1 MPVLSVIKHTLL
13 NIFYLIWRCK
23 MESNKEYL
31 KFLKTLL
38 KLTESNVEHFDKL
51 NNSGVRLSKNQI
63 LDEITKI
70 ELSNEFGFELL
81 DRGHTCYTP
90 KGFGHLDYHIILAH
104 YDGKYR
110 EIHNISPTPQPT
122 DEWLLNIRFPT
133 GAYFLIDGGGFD
145 RPYLSKLFSKMLGEF
160 MALNPKYVDRLS
172 SSLYFTWDN
181 AKDVLDKWDE
191 ITSKY
196 KNLVSD
202 ELKKLKI
209 EKLKAE
215 LEELN
220 GTDT

>member
-1 MPVLSVIKHTLL
+1 
-13 NIFYLIWRCK
+13 

-38 KLTESNVEHFDKL
+38 KFVENNVEHFDKL
-51 NNSGVRLSKNQI
+51 NNTGIRLSKNQI
-63 LDEITKI
+63 LDEISKI
-70 ELSNEFGFELL
+70 NLSNKFGFELL

-90 KGFGHLDYHIILAH
+90 KGFSHLDYHIILAN

-110 EIHNISPTPQPT
+110 EINNISPTPQPK

-133 GAYFLIDGGGFD
+133 GAYFLIDGSSFD
-145 RPYLSKLFSKMLGEF
+145 KPYLSDLFNKMLSEF
-160 MALNPKYVDRLS
+160 LALNPKYVDRLNKS
-172 SSLYFTWDN
+172 MYFTSDN
-181 AKDVLDKWDE
+181 AKEVLGKWDE
-191 ITSKY
+191 ITTKY
-196 KNLVSD
+196 KNLVED

-220 GTDT
+220 GGNA

>member
-1 MPVLSVIKHTLL
+1 
-13 NIFYLIWRCK
+13 

-38 KLTESNVEHFDKL
+38 KLTENNTEHFNKL
-51 NNSGVRLSKNQI
+51 NNTGVRLSKNQI
-63 LDEITKI
+63 VDEITKVN
-70 ELSNEFGFELL
+70 LSNEFGFELL

-90 KGFGHLDYHIILAH
+90 KGFGHLDYYIMLAN
-104 YDGKYR
+104 YDGDYR
-110 EIHNISPTPQPT
+110 KVNNISPTPQPK

-133 GAYFLIDGGGFD
+133 GPYFLIDGGGFD
-145 RPYLSKLFSKMLGEF
+145 KPYLNDLFSKMLGEF
-160 MALNPKYVDRLS
+160 LNLNPKYVDSLS
-172 SSLYFTWDN
+172 RSMYFTSGN
-181 AKDVLDKWDE
+181 AKEVLDKWDE

-196 KNLVSD
+196 KNLVGD

-220 GTDT
+220 GGNV